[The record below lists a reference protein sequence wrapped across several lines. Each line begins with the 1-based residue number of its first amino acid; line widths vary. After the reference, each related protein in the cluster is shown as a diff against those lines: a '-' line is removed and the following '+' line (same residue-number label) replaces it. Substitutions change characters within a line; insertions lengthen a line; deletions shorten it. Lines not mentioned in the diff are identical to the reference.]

1 MMTPLD
7 PASARRRDLL
17 KTLAAAGVSVAVA
30 GCSSGDGDGGDGGD
44 GGEPSTTTGSFEP
57 SGPGDREFILG
68 TTSAA
73 QNLSPLS
80 LGDEATTNRLE
91 LLYDAGGAI
100 DDDPIAFQG
109 RWFED
114 WTLADDARSVRYQL
128 RDGLEWGAGY
138 GQLTAEDYLYSIRN
152 VFTANWA
159 AFPQRSFFSL
169 GGEPIQYEQTGELSF
184 EASLPQPRV
193 NWLHEDPLLG
203 SIPLPRALVE
213 RYEPTEGEG
222 TPETPPRQRLDNDEA
237 IRSGDLAGNL
247 GPFTLERWEK
257 GQTLVV
263 SANEDYYLADT
274 DVDGGAFQGSPK
286 LDGAT
291 YQVFDEQS
299 TAYSAL
305 KAGDITVTGIQESKV
320 GEFEGRDDVQLWIS
334 EFGSGIFWL
343 NLNHRV
349 NGWAP
354 LRESRQVRQ
363 AMAHL
368 FDKGTLIDQI
378 FDGLATPAHTFHP
391 TWGPYYDDSEITT
404 FEPSV
409 ESAREKFAAGTSS
422 DYGYDEQGTFRGP
435 DGEQVEL
442 TMVIDNTTN
451 QSQIV
456 GNFLKQRLDQAGI
469 ALTIEG
475 LPFGEIVATYLQTS
489 VANNP
494 NYEGS
499 PDWGP
504 VTGFNGGPWDQ
515 AISAEPWDLIYGVG
529 FSTGAYAPWQVVR
542 GVLAE
547 RGGFN
552 FIGYAADGFDVDGAV
567 SEAASAPDRE
577 TARETL
583 AGLFGF
589 LSRDQPFVWSFTE
602 YNIAGYR
609 RAVRGLPE
617 VRNSFSSPNLR
628 LLTLGE

>member
-1 MMTPLD
+1 MKTPSD
-7 PASARRRDLL
+7 PASARRRELL
-17 KTLAAAGVSVAVA
+17 KTLAAAGVSVAIA
-30 GCSSGDGDGGDGGD
+30 GCSTGDGEGDGGDPTPGSTD
-44 GGEPSTTTGSFEP
+44 GGMAP

-68 TTSAA
+68 TTAAA

-80 LGDEATTNRLE
+80 VGDEATNDRLD

-100 DDDPIAFQG
+100 DDDPIGFQG
-109 RWFED
+109 RWFEEWD
-114 WTLADDARSVRYQL
+114 LADDFRSVRYRL

-138 GQLTAEDYLYSIRN
+138 GQLTAEDYLYSIEN

-159 AFPQRSFFSL
+159 GFSQRSFFAL
-169 GGEPIQYEQTGELSF
+169 GGDPIEYEQTGELTF
-184 EASLPQPRV
+184 EASLPQPRA

-213 RYEPTEGEG
+213 EYEPTAGGG
-222 TPETPPRQRLDNDEA
+222 TSDTPPRQQLDNDEA

-247 GPFTLERWEK
+247 GPFRVASWEK
-257 GQTLVV
+257 GQKLVV

-274 DVDGGAFQGSPK
+274 DVDGGAFRDSPT
-286 LDGAT
+286 LEGAT
-291 YQVFDEQS
+291 YQVFDELS

-305 KAGDITVTGIQESKV
+305 KAGDITATGIQEGKV
-320 GEFEGRDDVQLWIS
+320 SEFEDRDDVQLWMS
-334 EFGSGIFWL
+334 EFGSGIFWI

-354 LRESRQVRQ
+354 LRESREVRQ
-363 AMAHL
+363 ALAHL
-368 FDKGTLIDQI
+368 FDKDTLIEQI
-378 FDGLATPAHTFHP
+378 FNGLATPAHTFHP
-391 TWGPYYDDSEITT
+391 TWGPYYDDGEITT

-409 ESAREKFAAGTSS
+409 EAAREKFASGTSS

-451 QSQIV
+451 QSEIV
-456 GNFLKQRLDQAGI
+456 GSFLKQRLGAAGI

-475 LPFGEIVATYLQTS
+475 LPFGEIVPTYLQTS
-489 VANNP
+489 VTNNP
-494 NYEGS
+494 NYDGE

-504 VTGFNGGPWDQ
+504 ITGFNGGPWDQ

-529 FSTGAYAPWQVVR
+529 FSTGAYAPWQVVQ
-542 GVLAE
+542 GVLTT

-552 FIGYAADGFDVDGAV
+552 FIGYTAEGYDLDATISAAATAE
-567 SEAASAPDRE
+567 SRSAA
-577 TARETL
+577 TETL

-589 LSRDQPFVWSFTE
+589 LSRDQPLVWSFTE

-609 RAVRGLPE
+609 WPVRGLPE
-617 VRNSFSSPNLR
+617 ARNAFSSPNLR
-628 LLTLGE
+628 LLSHGE